1 MKRRILMCLL
11 AGLMLLSMVP
21 PAMAYSAELDV
32 SQGYVEIAP
41 LTEYTRIYW
50 RTWNGN
56 LQFRVWG
63 ITSGRW
69 ITDWINAV

>member
-1 MKRRILMCLL
+1 MKKRILMCLL
-11 AGLMLLSMVP
+11 AGLMLLSLAP
-21 PAMAYSAELDV
+21 AAMAYSPEVDMQ
-32 SQGYVEIAP
+32 QGYAEIAP

>member
-1 MKRRILMCLL
+1 MKRRILICLL
-11 AGLMLLSMVP
+11 AGLMLLSLAP

-32 SQGYVEIAP
+32 SSAYVEIAP

-50 RTWNGN
+50 RNLNGV